1 MQLTGAQII
10 MECLKEQGVDT
21 VFGYPG
27 GSVIFIYDELYR
39 RTDIRHILTAHEQAA
54 AHAADGYAR
63 ATGKPGVC
71 LATSGPG
78 ATNLVTGIATA
89 YMDSV
94 PLVAI
99 TGNVATPLLGKDS
112 FQEVDI
118 RGITMPI
125 TKHNYIVRNIEDLA
139 DTLRKAFYIAQEGRP
154 GPVLVDIPKDLTTAM
169 CEYSYKKPQSVSRV
183 SPENDADIEEAV
195 KLIKASKRPMIY
207 SGGGVIADDAA
218 DELETLAEKLA
229 CPVALSLM
237 GIGGFPA
244 DHPQYTG
251 MIGMHGTKAS
261 NQASADCDLLIAIGA
276 RFSDRVIGKV
286 EGFAPKAQI
295 LHVDIDPA
303 EVNKNVDTYH
313 AIVGSVKPILQA
325 IISKLDQRQPGEWL
339 EAVMENK
346 RKFPIGYLKDG
357 KLRPQHILERLSALV
372 PDDAVVVT
380 EVGQNQ
386 MWAAQFYQPNGPR
399 TFITSGGLGTMG
411 FGLGAAM
418 GAKAAFPDR
427 MVFNVAGDGCFHMNC
442 QELATAVREKLPV
455 KILLL
460 NNSVLGMVR
469 QWQTLF
475 CEKRYSETTL
485 EHQTDIIKLAEAFG
499 ATAFDIT
506 APNQIDQVLKQAM
519 ETEGTVV
526 VNCIIDPDE
535 MVLPMVPPGSIIE
548 ALIIE

>member
-1 MQLTGAQII
+1 
-10 MECLKEQGVDT
+10 
-21 VFGYPG
+21 
-27 GSVIFIYDELYR
+27 
-39 RTDIRHILTAHEQAA
+39 
-54 AHAADGYAR
+54 
-63 ATGKPGVC
+63 
-71 LATSGPG
+71 
-78 ATNLVTGIATA
+78 
-89 YMDSV
+89 
-94 PLVAI
+94 
-99 TGNVATPLLGKDS
+99 
-112 FQEVDI
+112 
-118 RGITMPI
+118 
-125 TKHNYIVRNIEDLA
+125 
-139 DTLRKAFYIAQEGRP
+139 
-154 GPVLVDIPKDLTTAM
+154 
-169 CEYSYKKPQSVSRV
+169 
-183 SPENDADIEEAV
+183 
-195 KLIKASKRPMIY
+195 
-207 SGGGVIADDAA
+207 
-218 DELETLAEKLA
+218 
-229 CPVALSLM
+229 
-237 GIGGFPA
+237 
-244 DHPQYTG
+244 